1 MTVRTPSDLPPAS
14 ISLSAY
20 AQQEAERVML
30 VARSLSFCAVLILT
44 AIAVKSWL
52 SNHEQHGLVLAL
64 FSGLILA
71 NSLLY
76 SHLKQDDVFK
86 NLFLV
91 LIIAL
96 MVYLTAS
103 GGENNTGILWFYVFP
118 PFIFYLTEQRVGII
132 ATLLVILCA
141 LIIFRFPELP
151 FVATVYSSDFQLRF
165 LASISFVS
173 VFCFVM
179 DYARRSA
186 KRELIRMAKLYE
198 KASRTDELT
207 QLPNRRDMWQQL
219 EQEYFRFERSGNPFS
234 VILFDIDHFKMVND
248 TYGHDAGD
256 FVLVRF
262 AELLKETCRKM
273 DIASRWGGEEFLVL
287 LPETGLD
294 QALALAERLRK
305 HIEQAV
311 VNYKQQDIRITASGG
326 VCAINL
332 AQGLN
337 GLLKQADI
345 NLYQAKVLGRNRI
358 TPEIPTHL
366 AKQ

>member
-1 MTVRTPSDLPPAS
+1 
-14 ISLSAY
+14 
-20 AQQEAERVML
+20 ML
-30 VARSLSFCAVLILT
+30 VARSLSACAVLILS
-44 AIAVKSWL
+44 AIAIKSWL
-52 SNHEQHGLVLAL
+52 SSHEQHALVLML
-64 FSGLILA
+64 FAGLILG
-71 NSLLY
+71 NILLY
-76 SHLKQDDVFK
+76 QYRRQDAVFK
-86 NLFLV
+86 NLFLG
-91 LIIAL
+91 LIFSLFI
-96 MVYLTAS
+96 YLTAS

-118 PFIFYLTEQRVGII
+118 PFIFYLTGPRIGIS
-132 ATLLVILCA
+132 ATLLVIVA
-141 LIIFRFPELP
+141 SVIIFRFPELP
-151 FVATVYSSDFQLRF
+151 FVATEYSADFQLRF
-165 LASISFVS
+165 LASISFAS

-186 KRELIRMAKLYE
+186 RQELLRMAELYE

-207 QLPNRRDMWQQL
+207 QLSNRRDMWQHL
-219 EQEYFRFERSGNPFS
+219 EQEYFRFERTGNPFS
-234 VILFDIDHFKMVND
+234 VILFDIDHFKQVND

-262 AELLKETCRKM
+262 AELLKETSRKI
-273 DIASRWGGEEFLVL
+273 DLAARWGGEEFLVL

-311 VNYKQQDIRITASGG
+311 VNYKQQEIRITASGG
-326 VCAINL
+326 VGAINL

-358 TPEIPTHL
+358 TPELP
-366 AKQ
+366 A